1 MGKGVPNEFCF
12 LYISSDIT
20 IYTSSSVLM
29 TRYLQ
34 LAWGVLVAGEGSD
47 EDGRGRVHLKAALML
62 G

>member
-1 MGKGVPNEFCF
+1 
-12 LYISSDIT
+12 
-20 IYTSSSVLM
+20 VLSFAKM
-29 TRYLQ
+29 AESGPGGGGGY